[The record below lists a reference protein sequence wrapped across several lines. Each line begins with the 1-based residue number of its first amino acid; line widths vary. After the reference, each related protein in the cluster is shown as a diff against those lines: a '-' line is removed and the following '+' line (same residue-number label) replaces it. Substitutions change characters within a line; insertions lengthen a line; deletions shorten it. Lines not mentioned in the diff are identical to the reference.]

1 MPLHQDRPRSKRA
14 AIAVATLLFCSWAAS
29 AAVPGYSA
37 WVPEEAL
44 AALRPP
50 ETPGPS
56 DANERTATPSPAT
69 PSATPEGVPMVIG
82 TSVAGL
88 PLEVFRFGTG
98 PRELL
103 IVAGIH
109 GGYEWNTILL
119 ADALIAN
126 LRDGSVPVPQEVSL
140 YFLRDLNPDGYARS
154 HGYEGRANE
163 NGVDL
168 NRNWPLNWHP
178 DWNRAGCWNYLP
190 IGAGAHPLSEPETA
204 ALLDFILDHDFR
216 ALISYHSAALGIFP
230 GGQPA
235 TDDSLR
241 LAEAIAAVTEYP
253 YPPRENGCEYTG
265 QFADWA
271 AAQGIAAVDVE
282 LSTHDSIDLWVNLSV
297 LQTFLSFDP
306 QPLP

>member
-1 MPLHQDRPRSKRA
+1 MPFLLDRLPSKRA
-14 AIAVATLLFCSWAAS
+14 AITLVTLLLSGWTAS
-29 AAVPGYSA
+29 AGVLGSSIWLPQEGPT
-37 WVPEEAL
+37 V
-44 AALRPP
+44 LRPH
-50 ETPGPS
+50 ETPDPTE
-56 DANERTATPSPAT
+56 AVEPTATPSLAT
-69 PSATPEGVPMVIG
+69 PTATPEGVPMVIG

-126 LRDGSVPVPQEVSL
+126 LRDGSVVVPQGVTL
-140 YFLRDLNPDGYARS
+140 YLLRALNPDGYARS

-204 ALLDFILDHDFR
+204 ALLAFILDHDFH

-235 TDDSLR
+235 TEDSLR
-241 LAEAIAAVTEYP
+241 LAEAIAAVTEYS
-253 YPPRENGCEYTG
+253 YPPREYGCEYTG

-297 LQTFLSFDP
+297 LETFLSFEP

>member
-1 MPLHQDRPRSKRA
+1 MPFHLDRLPSKRA
-14 AIAVATLLFCSWAAS
+14 AVTLVTLLLSGWTAS
-29 AAVPGYSA
+29 AGVLGFSIWLPQEGPT
-37 WVPEEAL
+37 V
-44 AALRPP
+44 LRPH
-50 ETPGPS
+50 ETPEPTE
-56 DANERTATPSPAT
+56 AVERTATPSLASPT
-69 PSATPEGVPMVIG
+69 ATPEGEPMVIG

-109 GGYEWNTILL
+109 GGYESNTILL

-126 LRDGSVPVPQEVSL
+126 LRDGSVVVPQGVTL
-140 YFLRDLNPDGYARS
+140 YLLRALNPDGYARS
-154 HGYEGRANE
+154 HDYEGRANE

-204 ALLDFILDHDFR
+204 ALLAFILDHDFR

-235 TDDSLR
+235 TEDSLR
-241 LAEAIAAVTEYP
+241 LAEAIAAVTEYS
-253 YPPRENGCEYTG
+253 YPPREYGCEYTG

-271 AAQGIAAVDVE
+271 AENGIPAIDVE
-282 LSTHDSIDLWVNLSV
+282 LTNHTDTDFEINLRV
-297 LQTFLSFDP
+297 LQAFLSWRP
-306 QPLP
+306 

>member
-1 MPLHQDRPRSKRA
+1 MPFFPDRLHSMRT
-14 AIAVATLLFCSWAAS
+14 AITLLTLTLSGWAAS
-29 AAVPGYSA
+29 AGVPGHSA
-37 WVPEEAL
+37 WVPGEVRTVLRPNETPEPTEAGEAKATPAL
-44 AALRPP
+44 AAP
-50 ETPGPS
+50 T
-56 DANERTATPSPAT
+56 
-69 PSATPEGVPMVIG
+69 ATPEGEPLVIG

-103 IVAGIH
+103 LVAGIH
-109 GGYEWNTILL
+109 GGYEWNTVLL

-126 LRDGSVPVPQEVSL
+126 VRDGSVVVPQEVTL
-140 YFLRDLNPDGYARS
+140 YILPDLNPDGYARS
-154 HGYEGRANE
+154 HEYEGRANE

-204 ALLDFILDHDFR
+204 ALLAFILDHDFR
-216 ALISYHSAALGIFP
+216 GLISYHSAALGIFP

-235 TDDSLR
+235 TDGSLR

-253 YPPRENGCEYTG
+253 YPPREYGCEYTG

-271 AAQGIAAVDVE
+271 AAQDIAAVDVE

-297 LQTFLSFDP
+297 LETFLSFDP
-306 QPLP
+306 QALP